1 MKRFDPVTLE
11 VIRNRLDSIAAEI
24 QATLLRSAYSVIL
37 KEGEDC
43 SAALF
48 NARGDVLAQSV
59 ALPQH
64 MAAFIPAMARL
75 LEAFPASACRAGDV
89 YTMNDPH
96 DGGTHLPDLVVAV
109 PVFAA
114 GRTVGFAVCLA
125 HQEDFGGKVP
135 GSMPTDA
142 TEIFQEGLILPPLKL
157 YDAGVLNE
165 TLVGIIR
172 RNVRLPRVVMGDIS
186 AQVAAATVGRDR
198 LQALFEEFGTA
209 TDACLDGLL
218 DYAERLTRAR
228 ISEIPDGTY
237 RFTDYMDN
245 DGIALDRR
253 VPITATVRIEGETVT
268 VDFTGTSPQV
278 AGPINAPWSG
288 GAGSAYFAVRC
299 VTDPSIPN
307 NQGCYRPID
316 VVIPEG
322 TLLNP
327 HHPAPVAIRAHTLK
341 RAADVV
347 LGALVQAVPDRV
359 PAAPAG
365 SISCVSFGGVDPR
378 SGERFGLSDIVAGG
392 SGGRPGGD
400 GIEVVDTDV
409 SNCMN
414 IPAEAIEMDYPLRV
428 RSYRLRRDSGG
439 AGRYRGGTGTV
450 RVLEAVRGAITCS
463 YRSER
468 HFTPAWGLFGGRPG
482 AVWSTEV
489 VRGSGEV
496 ETVPS
501 KRAFTLADGDELRI
515 LSGGGGGHGSPLERE
530 PRRVL
535 ADVLDG
541 KVSAVAARSV
551 YGVVLDLA
559 ARAVDEEA
567 TTGLRSRLRGENVR
581 EAAVW
586 NRGFEHVEGAAPEP
600 GDSHSTRLT

>member
-1 MKRFDPVTLE
+1 M
-11 VIRNRLDSIAAEI
+11 
-24 QATLLRSAYSVIL
+24 
-37 KEGEDC
+37 
-43 SAALF
+43 
-48 NARGDVLAQSV
+48 
-59 ALPQH
+59 
-64 MAAFIPAMARL
+64 
-75 LEAFPASACRAGDV
+75 
-89 YTMNDPH
+89 
-96 DGGTHLPDLVVAV
+96 
-109 PVFAA
+109 
-114 GRTVGFAVCLA
+114 CLA

-135 GSMPTDA
+135 GSMPTDS

-157 YDAGVLNE
+157 YDSGVVNE
-165 TLVGIIR
+165 TLVRIIR

-198 LQALFEEFGTA
+198 LQALFEEYGAA
-209 TDACLDGLL
+209 TDDYLNGLL

-228 ISEIPDGTY
+228 IAEIPDGTW

-245 DGIALDRR
+245 DDIALDRR
-253 VPITATVRIEGETVT
+253 VPITATVRVEGEAVT

-288 GAGSAYFAVRC
+288 GAGSAYFAVRY

-316 VVIPEG
+316 VVIPQG

-327 HHPAPVAIRAHTLK
+327 HHPASVAIRAHTLK

-365 SISCVSFGGVDPR
+365 SISCVSFWGVDPR
-378 SGERFGLSDIVAGG
+378 TGERFGLSDIVAGG

-439 AGRYRGGTGTV
+439 AGRFRGGTGTV
-450 RVLEAVRGAITCS
+450 RVLEAVRGAMTCS

-489 VRGSGEV
+489 VRGAGEV
-496 ETVPS
+496 EVVPS
-501 KRAFTLADGDELRI
+501 KQAFTLAEGDELRI

-541 KVSAVAARSV
+541 KVSAAAACSV

-559 ARAVDEEA
+559 VQAVDEEA
-567 TTGLRSRLRGENVR
+567 TQGLRVRLRGENKDKGAVWDR
-581 EAAVW
+581 GFDNVEEAATDRRVPRPA
-586 NRGFEHVEGAAPEP
+586 RGESRALSGRE
-600 GDSHSTRLT
+600 R

>member
-1 MKRFDPVTLE
+1 MKRFDPITLE
-11 VIRNRLDSIAAEI
+11 VIRNRLDGIAAQI

-48 NARGDVLAQSV
+48 NARGDLLAQSV

-75 LEAFPASACRAGDV
+75 LEAFPASACREGDV

-96 DGGTHLPDLVVAV
+96 DGGTHLPDLVVAM

-114 GRTVGFAVCLA
+114 GRTVGFSVCLA

-142 TEIFQEGLILPPLKL
+142 TEIYQEGLILPPLKL

-165 TLVGIIR
+165 TLVEIVR

-198 LQALFEEFGTA
+198 LQALHEDYGAA
-209 TDACLDGLL
+209 TDDYLDGLL

-228 ISEIPDGTY
+228 IAEIPDGTY

-288 GAGSAYFAVRC
+288 GAGSAWFAVRC

-316 VVIPEG
+316 VIIPRRD
-322 TLLNP
+322 
-327 HHPAPVAIRAHTLK
+327 APQPPPS
-341 RAADVV
+341 
-347 LGALVQAVPDRV
+347 GAGR
-359 PAAPAG
+359 
-365 SISCVSFGGVDPR
+365 DPR
-378 SGERFGLSDIVAGG
+378 PYPEARRRRRARRA
-392 SGGRPGGD
+392 RPGGA
-400 GIEVVDTDV
+400 G
-409 SNCMN
+409 
-414 IPAEAIEMDYPLRV
+414 PGA
-428 RSYRLRRDSGG
+428 GG
-439 AGRYRGGTGTV
+439 AGRKHKLRLV
-450 RVLEAVRGAITCS
+450 RR
-463 YRSER
+463 
-468 HFTPAWGLFGGRPG
+468 
-482 AVWSTEV
+482 
-489 VRGSGEV
+489 
-496 ETVPS
+496 
-501 KRAFTLADGDELRI
+501 
-515 LSGGGGGHGSPLERE
+515 RE
-530 PRRVL
+530 PRHRRAL
-535 ADVLDG
+535 
-541 KVSAVAARSV
+541 
-551 YGVVLDLA
+551 
-559 ARAVDEEA
+559 RAVGHRGRRKRRPPRRGRHRSGGHRRLQLHEHPGRGDRD
-567 TTGLRSRLRGENVR
+567 GLSPAGAKLP
-581 EAAVW
+581 AA
-586 NRGFEHVEGAAPEP
+586 A
-600 GDSHSTRLT
+600 

>member
-1 MKRFDPVTLE
+1 MDAGIEGPAIVTQPDITTVVYPGHRATVDDADNLVVARGGGSIVKRFDPITLE

-75 LEAFPASACRAGDV
+75 LEAFPASACREGDV

-96 DGGTHLPDLVVAV
+96 DGGTHLPDLVVAA

-114 GRTVGFAVCLA
+114 GRTVGFSVCLA

-135 GSMPTDA
+135 GSMPTDS

-157 YDAGVLNE
+157 YDAGVVNE
-165 TLVGIIR
+165 TLVQIIR

-198 LQALFEEFGTA
+198 LKALFEEYGAA
-209 TDACLDGLL
+209 TDDYLNGLL

-228 ISEIPDGTY
+228 IAEIPDGTW

-253 VPITATVRIEGETVT
+253 VPITATVRVEGETVT

-316 VVIPEG
+316 VVIPQG

-341 RAADVV
+341 RAAD
-347 LGALVQAVPDRV
+347 
-359 PAAPAG
+359 AA
-365 SISCVSFGGVDPR
+365 C
-378 SGERFGLSDIVAGG
+378 
-392 SGGRPGGD
+392 
-400 GIEVVDTDV
+400 
-409 SNCMN
+409 
-414 IPAEAIEMDYPLRV
+414 
-428 RSYRLRRDSGG
+428 
-439 AGRYRGGTGTV
+439 
-450 RVLEAVRGAITCS
+450 
-463 YRSER
+463 
-468 HFTPAWGLFGGRPG
+468 
-482 AVWSTEV
+482 
-489 VRGSGEV
+489 
-496 ETVPS
+496 
-501 KRAFTLADGDELRI
+501 
-515 LSGGGGGHGSPLERE
+515 
-530 PRRVL
+530 
-535 ADVLDG
+535 
-541 KVSAVAARSV
+541 SV

-559 ARAVDEEA
+559 VQAVDEEA
-567 TTGLRSRLRGENVR
+567 TKGLRARLRGENEDKGAVWDR
-581 EAAVW
+581 GFDNVEEAATDRRVPRPA
-586 NRGFEHVEGAAPEP
+586 RGESRALSGRE
-600 GDSHSTRLT
+600 R

>member
-1 MKRFDPVTLE
+1 MNQFDPITLE

-114 GRTVGFAVCLA
+114 GRTVGFSVCLA

-165 TLVGIIR
+165 TLVQIIR

-186 AQVAAATVGRDR
+186 AQVAASTVGRDR
-198 LQALFEEFGTA
+198 LQALFEEYGA
-209 TDACLDGLL
+209 AADDYLDGLL

-228 ISEIPDGTY
+228 IAEIPDGTW

-316 VVIPEG
+316 VVIPQG

-327 HHPAPVAIRAHTLK
+327 HHP
-341 RAADVV
+341 
-347 LGALVQAVPDRV
+347 
-359 PAAPAG
+359 APAG

-378 SGERFGLSDIVAGG
+378 TGERFGLSDIVAGG

-428 RSYRLRRDSGG
+428 QSYRLRRDSGG
-439 AGRYRGGTGTV
+439 AGRFRGGTGTV
-450 RVLEAVRGAITCS
+450 RVLEAMRGAITCS

-489 VRGSGEV
+489 VRRTGEV
-496 ETVPS
+496 EAVPS
-501 KRAFTLADGDELRI
+501 KRAFTLEEGDELRI

-535 ADVLDG
+535 VDVLDG
-541 KVSAVAARSV
+541 KVSAAAARSI

-559 ARAVDEEA
+559 AQAIDEVATKELRA
-567 TTGLRSRLRGENVR
+567 RSRAENVGKG
-581 EAAVW
+581 AVW
-586 NRGFEHVEGAAPEP
+586 DRGFENVEEAAAARSVLRAAQGESRALS
-600 GDSHSTRLT
+600 GTER

>member
-1 MKRFDPVTLE
+1 M
-11 VIRNRLDSIAAEI
+11 
-24 QATLLRSAYSVIL
+24 
-37 KEGEDC
+37 
-43 SAALF
+43 
-48 NARGDVLAQSV
+48 
-59 ALPQH
+59 
-64 MAAFIPAMARL
+64 
-75 LEAFPASACRAGDV
+75 
-89 YTMNDPH
+89 
-96 DGGTHLPDLVVAV
+96 
-109 PVFAA
+109 
-114 GRTVGFAVCLA
+114 GR
-125 HQEDFGGKVP
+125 H
-135 GSMPTDA
+135 
-142 TEIFQEGLILPPLKL
+142 
-157 YDAGVLNE
+157 
-165 TLVGIIR
+165 
-172 RNVRLPRVVMGDIS
+172 
-186 AQVAAATVGRDR
+186 R
-198 LQALFEEFGTA
+198 LQALYEEYGAA
-209 TDACLDGLL
+209 TDEYLDGLL

-228 ISEIPDGTY
+228 IAEIPDGTW

-245 DGIALDRR
+245 DGIELDRR
-253 VPITATVRIEGETVT
+253 VPITATVRVEGDAVT

-288 GAGSAYFAVRC
+288 GAGSAYFAIRC

-327 HHPAPVAIRAHTLK
+327 RHPAPVAIRAHTLK

-378 SGERFGLSDIVAGG
+378 TGERYGLSDIVAGG

-450 RVLEAVRGAITCS
+450 RVLEAVRGTMTCS

-489 VRGSGEV
+489 VRGAGEV
-496 ETVPS
+496 EPVPS
-501 KRAFTLADGDELRI
+501 KRAFTLAEGDALRI
-515 LSGGGGGHGSPLERE
+515 LSGGGGGHGSPLDRE
-530 PRRVL
+530 PRQVL

-541 KVSAVAARSV
+541 KVSADAARSA
-551 YGVVLDLA
+551 YAVVLDLA
-559 ARAVDEEA
+559 AQAVDEEA
-567 TTGLRSRLRGENVR
+567 TAELRKKSRRDDRSDDEV
-581 EAAVW
+581 VD
-586 NRGFEHVEGAAPEP
+586 RGFEHEEEDAAAPRP
-600 GDSHSTRLT
+600 

>member
-114 GRTVGFAVCLA
+114 GPHRRLRGVPRPPGGFRRQGARQHADGCDRDLPGRA
-125 HQEDFGGKVP
+125 HP
-135 GSMPTDA
+135 
-142 TEIFQEGLILPPLKL
+142 
-157 YDAGVLNE
+157 
-165 TLVGIIR
+165 
-172 RNVRLPRVVMGDIS
+172 
-186 AQVAAATVGRDR
+186 AAAEALRRGHPQRDPRGNHPPQRAAPAGGDGGHQRAGGGRHGR
-198 LQALFEEFGTA
+198 TGPLQALFEEYGTA

-253 VPITATVRIEGETVT
+253 VPITATVRIEGEAVT

-515 LSGGGGGHGSPLERE
+515 LSGGGGGHGPPLERE

-551 YGVVLDLA
+551 YGVVLDIA

-600 GDSHSTRLT
+600 VDSHSTRLT

>member
-1 MKRFDPVTLE
+1 MTEPHGSFRIGVDIGGTFTD
-11 VIRNRLDSIAAEI
+11 VIGR
-24 QATLLRSAYSVIL
+24 
-37 KEGEDC
+37 
-43 SAALF
+43 
-48 NARGDVLAQSV
+48 RGDRVLAAKVPSSPEDLAAGV
-59 ALPQH
+59 LTGVDAVLALSGEAPEDVDRFVH
-64 MAAFIPAMARL
+64 GTTIATNAILDEKGARIGL
-75 LEAFPASACRAGDV
+75 LMTEGFEDV
-89 YTMNDPH
+89 LEIGRQKRY

-114 GRTVGFAVCLA
+114 GRTVSFAVCLA

-142 TEIFQEGLILPPLKL
+142 TEIFQEGLILPPLKI

-198 LQALFEEFGTA
+198 LQALFEEYGTA

-228 ISEIPDGTY
+228 ISEIPDGMY

-268 VDFTGTSPQV
+268 VDFTGTSSQV

-414 IPAEAIEMDYPLRV
+414 IPVEAIEMDYPLRV

-439 AGRYRGGTGTV
+439 A
-450 RVLEAVRGAITCS
+450 
-463 YRSER
+463 RSTAWCWTSRRER
-468 HFTPAWGLFGGRPG
+468 
-482 AVWSTEV
+482 
-489 VRGSGEV
+489 
-496 ETVPS
+496 
-501 KRAFTLADGDELRI
+501 
-515 LSGGGGGHGSPLERE
+515 
-530 PRRVL
+530 
-535 ADVLDG
+535 
-541 KVSAVAARSV
+541 
-551 YGVVLDLA
+551 
-559 ARAVDEEA
+559 
-567 TTGLRSRLRGENVR
+567 
-581 EAAVW
+581 
-586 NRGFEHVEGAAPEP
+586 
-600 GDSHSTRLT
+600 STRRRRQG

>member
-1 MKRFDPVTLE
+1 MSSFPKG
-11 VIRNRLDSIAAEI
+11 
-24 QATLLRSAYSVIL
+24 RSS
-37 KEGEDC
+37 
-43 SAALF
+43 
-48 NARGDVLAQSV
+48 
-59 ALPQH
+59 
-64 MAAFIPAMARL
+64 
-75 LEAFPASACRAGDV
+75 
-89 YTMNDPH
+89 T
-96 DGGTHLPDLVVAV
+96 
-109 PVFAA
+109 
-114 GRTVGFAVCLA
+114 
-125 HQEDFGGKVP
+125 
-135 GSMPTDA
+135 
-142 TEIFQEGLILPPLKL
+142 
-157 YDAGVLNE
+157 
-165 TLVGIIR
+165 
-172 RNVRLPRVVMGDIS
+172 
-186 AQVAAATVGRDR
+186 
-198 LQALFEEFGTA
+198 
-209 TDACLDGLL
+209 
-218 DYAERLTRAR
+218 
-228 ISEIPDGTY
+228 
-237 RFTDYMDN
+237 
-245 DGIALDRR
+245 
-253 VPITATVRIEGETVT
+253 
-268 VDFTGTSPQV
+268 
-278 AGPINAPWSG
+278 
-288 GAGSAYFAVRC
+288 
-299 VTDPSIPN
+299 
-307 NQGCYRPID
+307 
-316 VVIPEG
+316 
-322 TLLNP
+322 P

-439 AGRYRGGTGTV
+439 AGRYRGGTGIV

-489 VRGSGEV
+489 VRGSGAV

-501 KRAFTLADGDELRI
+501 KRAFTLEGGDELRI
-515 LSGGGGGHGSPLERE
+515 LSGGGGGHGPPLERE

-567 TTGLRSRLRGENVR
+567 TTGLRARLREGNVR
-581 EAAVW
+581 AAAVW
-586 NRGFEHVEGAAPEP
+586 IRGFEHVEGTVPKP
-600 GDSHSTRLT
+600 PDSHSTRLT